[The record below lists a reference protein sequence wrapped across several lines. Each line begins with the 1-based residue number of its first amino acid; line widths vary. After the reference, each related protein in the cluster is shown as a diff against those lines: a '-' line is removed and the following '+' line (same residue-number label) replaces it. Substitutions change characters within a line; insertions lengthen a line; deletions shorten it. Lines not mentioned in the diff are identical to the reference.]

1 VPADR
6 AGQVAEA
13 VSGNEVRGVQL
24 RMEVTKRT

>member
-13 VSGNEVRGVQL
+13 VSGNEVRGVEL